1 MGSYCF
7 GIDVGGTTVKCG
19 LFQTDG
25 NLVDKW
31 EIPTRTENK
40 GENILPDVA
49 KAIQDKMAEKGI
61 EKADVEGVGIG
72 IPGPIN
78 SKGEAA
84 CAVNLYWGFTPVAQ
98 ILHDLTG
105 LKACAGND
113 ANVAALGEAWKGAA
127 AGSDNVIM
135 VTLGTGVGGGI
146 IVDGKIVAGTHGA
159 GGEIGHVLV
168 VRGEAEKCNCGNHGC
183 LEQVT
188 SATGI
193 TYLANRRLKKDD
205 RPSML
210 RGGEVNAKTVFDAV
224 KAGDELA
231 KEVAEEFGK
240 YLGTALASVACVVDP
255 EVFVIGGGVSKAG
268 QIILDY
274 IKKYYAQYA
283 FMTCK
288 QAGFALAKLGNDAG
302 IYGAAKML
310 L

>member
-1 MGSYCF
+1 M
-7 GIDVGGTTVKCG
+7 
-19 LFQTDG
+19 
-25 NLVDKW
+25 
-31 EIPTRTENK
+31 
-40 GENILPDVA
+40 A
-49 KAIQDKMAEKGI
+49 KIISAMVNDPRFVEAIQAKIGTAVDTEDMEKRI
-61 EKADVEGVGIG
+61 
-72 IPGPIN
+72 
-78 SKGEAA
+78 
-84 CAVNLYWGFTPVAQ
+84 AVLQGQ
-98 ILHDLTG
+98 
-105 LKACAGND
+105 LKQTFGTKSRLERQMDTLDIND
-113 ANVAALGEAWKGAA
+113 ANVAALGEMWQGAGKGYQ
-127 AGSDNVIM
+127 DVLM
-135 VTLGTGVGGGI
+135 VTLGTGVGGGC
-146 IVDGKIVAGTHGA
+146 VLNGKIVSGIHGA
-159 GGEIGHVLV
+159 GGEIGHMPVMDD
-168 VRGEAEKCNCGNHGC
+168 EPIACNCGNHGC

-240 YLGTALASVACVVDP
+240 YLGTAMASVACVADP